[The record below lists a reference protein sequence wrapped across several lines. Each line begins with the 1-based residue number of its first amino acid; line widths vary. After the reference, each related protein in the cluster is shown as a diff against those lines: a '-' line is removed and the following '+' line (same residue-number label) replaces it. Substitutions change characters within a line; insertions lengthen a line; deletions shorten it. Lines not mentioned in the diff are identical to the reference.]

1 MYRFLHYLLMLLTA
15 VALQVFLFDNL
26 QLSLYIHPLIYIAF
40 LLLLPMET
48 RPFTLLLAG
57 TALGVAV
64 DLLGGMPAV
73 NTIAT
78 VFTAF
83 CRPLV
88 LRLFVGREVVREGG
102 EPNASRIGAGKF
114 MRYAFVLILIHG
126 ALFFTLETMSLTGIG
141 YTALRVAVSTACTV
155 VVVWFFQLLFTG
167 KTSRTL

>member
-1 MYRFLHYLLMLLTA
+1 MHRFLHYLLMLLTA
-15 VALQVFLFDNL
+15 VALQIFLFDNL

-40 LLLLPMET
+40 VLLLPMET
-48 RPFTLLLAG
+48 RPLVTLLLAA
-57 TALGVAV
+57 ALGLTV

-73 NTIAT
+73 GTIAT

-83 CRPLV
+83 CRPAA

-114 MRYAFVLILIHG
+114 MRYATAMILIHG
-126 ALFFTLETMSLTGIG
+126 ILFFTLETMSLTGIG
-141 YTALRVAVSTACTV
+141 YTALRIVVSTACTAV
-155 VVVWFFQLLFTG
+155 AVWFFQLLFSG